1 MPVIGSGIIGDSNTF
16 NLKQIDLSKVRREV
30 LDFLVGGE
38 DMVQAFETIRDQVIF
53 TTKRIIVVN
62 VKGIT
67 GKKRSY
73 ISYPYSKVQYFGVES
88 AGLLDID
95 SELILAFTDGS
106 KLSFDFRSNV
116 DIIKIS
122 KCVAQFVL

>member
-53 TTKRIIVVN
+53 TTK
-62 VKGIT
+62 
-67 GKKRSY
+67 
-73 ISYPYSKVQYFGVES
+73 
-88 AGLLDID
+88 
-95 SELILAFTDGS
+95 
-106 KLSFDFRSNV
+106 
-116 DIIKIS
+116 
-122 KCVAQFVL
+122 

>member
-16 NLKQIDLSKVRREV
+16 NLKQIDLSKVRKEV

-53 TTKRIIVVN
+53 TTKRILVVN
-62 VKGIT
+62 VQGIT
-67 GKKRSY
+67 GKKKSY
-73 ISYPYSKVQYFGVES
+73 ISYPYSKVQNFGVES

-122 KCVAQFVL
+122 KCIAQFVL

>member
-16 NLKQIDLSKVRREV
+16 NLKQIDLSKVRKEV

-53 TTKRIIVVN
+53 TTKRILVVN
-62 VKGIT
+62 VQGIT

-73 ISYPYSKVQYFGVES
+73 ISYPYSKVQYFGIET
-88 AGLLDID
+88 AGVLDID
-95 SELILAFTDGS
+95 SELILAFNDGS

-122 KCVAQFVL
+122 KCIAQFVL

>member
-16 NLKQIDLSKVRREV
+16 NLKQIDLSEVRREV

-62 VKGIT
+62 VQGIT

-122 KCVAQFVL
+122 KCIAQFVL

>member
-1 MPVIGSGIIGDSNTF
+1 MPEIGSGIIGDSNTF

-62 VKGIT
+62 VQGIT

-73 ISYPYSKVQYFGVES
+73 ISYPYSKVQYFGIET
-88 AGLLDID
+88 AGVLDID
-95 SELILAFTDGS
+95 SELILAFNDGS

-122 KCVAQFVL
+122 KCIAQFVL